1 MTVYEQAKQSALRST
16 SKSDYSGGVVM
27 AKSKRKIQKS
37 YSGMTIPQLVQMKEN
52 SIDMYANSKKYIE
65 PYSTNDGNV
74 LIPLNRSMRR
84 HAKKMKIE
92 LKEVK

>member
-1 MTVYEQAKQSALRST
+1 
-16 SKSDYSGGVVM
+16 M

-37 YSGMTIPQLVQMKEN
+37 YSGMTIPQLVQMKED

-84 HAKKMKIE
+84 YAKKMKIE
-92 LKEVK
+92 LKEAK